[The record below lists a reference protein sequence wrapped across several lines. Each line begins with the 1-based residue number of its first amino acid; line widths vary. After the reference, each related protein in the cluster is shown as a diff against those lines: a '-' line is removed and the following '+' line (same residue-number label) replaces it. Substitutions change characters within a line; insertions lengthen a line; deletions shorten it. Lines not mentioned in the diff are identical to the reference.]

1 MSISR
6 IDHSLGRGSA
16 SPCRAER
23 KPVNVTGTVASQ
35 MITPLATTHGVDPN
49 ASAMRPAKAIASP
62 TYPTRSAQTAI
73 LQDPFCCSSSRSS
86 TPGIVRAPPFSE
98 RVTLVLRGGNCLRQG
113 PLASA
118 PAGPKRLAPL
128 SGCTGARANTRSC
141 IIVRSGSL
149 RLAGRLA
156 MPEGLQVDLLPR
168 REGTFRNG
176 WQPTADALLTME
188 GRRQLVAVGGNGFR
202 LFSRIR
208 RLADLPLIATGCN
221 PGAP

>member
-98 RVTLVLRGGNCLRQG
+98 RVTLVLRGGNCLGECSGMTPERHHE
-113 PLASA
+113 LSA
-118 PAGPKRLAPL
+118 TLWDMD
-128 SGCTGARANTRSC
+128 ARAEVERVDVYPRGRTA
-141 IIVRSGSL
+141 GSHQFQ
-149 RLAGRLA
+149 AYH
-156 MPEGLQVDLLPR
+156 
-168 REGTFRNG
+168 
-176 WQPTADALLTME
+176 
-188 GRRQLVAVGGNGFR
+188 
-202 LFSRIR
+202 
-208 RLADLPLIATGCN
+208 
-221 PGAP
+221 

>member
-73 LQDPFCCSSSRSS
+73 LQDPLCCSSSRSS

-98 RVTLVLRGGNCLRQG
+98 RVTLVLRGGNCLGQRCG
-113 PLASA
+113 MTPDEVN
-118 PAGPKRLAPL
+118 PDR
-128 SGCTGARANTRSC
+128 
-141 IIVRSGSL
+141 
-149 RLAGRLA
+149 
-156 MPEGLQVDLLPR
+156 PEQR
-168 REGTFRNG
+168 
-176 WQPTADALLTME
+176 
-188 GRRQLVAVGGNGFR
+188 
-202 LFSRIR
+202 
-208 RLADLPLIATGCN
+208 
-221 PGAP
+221 